1 MTQHLPRLIVIA
13 VIAAR
18 VVIGPSAGAEG
29 LGRSNQVAIP
39 HGELMVVTPDGPL
52 ARPAQPTSADAF
64 GTPPVGQLP
73 PLPDG
78 RHATQADPLVL
89 TIGKHWDSSASAWVY
104 DLAWTGS
111 AGPFTATRALNGGFT
126 NGVQTIS
133 LGGTQTVASVGAV
146 SGAQIEFFDVNDST
160 VLNAAERGLGYAPR
174 PEPGAPSL
182 SSNDLWWGD
191 TLTVTSKFLD
201 TVPDAN
207 IAHFWGRR
215 TRADS
220 ATVDS
225 ALPGYASA
233 AVFTIPDDTP
243 STYLIVESGG
253 RGSGTAAAPY
263 LRLKAK
269 GVSLPGVT
277 ALAFASNRVWV
288 GANGG
293 VWAVDLFKRVPI
305 STLVSGSAM
314 TRAFI
319 SKPDSMGRILVVD
332 GSSGVGEVLVIDT
345 SANPPTASHFAF
357 TTDTAHQPPFSRPVL
372 PRGIAVAPDG
382 SACFIADANQSKIV
396 RIPAGNATA
405 ITDNWGQKTN
415 WSFADPAG
423 MEAHVNGFLYVGS
436 GTAVWEVNPTGQS
449 SSLYQGTS
457 LTAVRGI
464 EIDRDASTASFAR
477 FITTEKPCT
486 EAFNRNPIADVAGGP
501 VRNHGG
507 LVWGETDGKLLL
519 TPDWTYFVYR
529 PFPQRIILNN
539 SGKSQAEASYPS
551 PYQVQDRVVEVV
563 ANGWSGV
570 PLSLRVVD
578 PPDLAPYA
586 PDGGWCGYGGL
597 TCTAQLPYE
606 GNDNQ
611 GAEAP
616 GLSLSASGPFTPTL
630 LAAPGADNLLTF
642 YLRVPAQYSGNNFQI
657 EGRKVNAST
666 GQPIADKITGLSGVY
681 TSWKRVFIERDKM
694 FRKGGLLWRDYGA
707 PGECGGPEQPPCCGT
722 AGALPC
728 NQIAVHALQNVP
740 VGATVVVFDEAR
752 PAGTEGQVRA
762 VTAIY
767 KRDTDEPC
775 TPSDPSCRFVLDSP
789 LTRTFKASN
798 YDLDTALPLFTNL
811 HSGGL
816 GVLSG
821 CDPGENHRPDLPG
834 SCYFGVDVGGLERPF
849 ADALLEVRGLRKGMG
864 ALPWNLGGTSFDA
877 EPTTQYFSRI
887 WFQNIIV
894 RNDVEAVEQNYFH
907 IFSGD
912 QAGVEASGYSRSTC
926 DYMVVFRGWMEGNW
940 PQTSG
945 EYARQAAAHEFGHM
959 FDVNP
964 CAVSPNQGHDDHF
977 AWCSLTGCVSPVPT
991 PGYER
996 CVMYEA
1002 NALGGDWAELVG
1014 NDVNRFCC
1022 SNLFGKPGSA
1032 KCGELPAC
1040 DSENGIRNHRDPE

>member
-1 MTQHLPRLIVIA
+1 MTQHLPRLIVIGT
-13 VIAAR
+13 IATR
-18 VVIGPSAGAEG
+18 VVIGPSVAAEG
-29 LGRSNQVAIP
+29 PARSDQVALP
-39 HGELMVVTPDGPL
+39 HGELMVVTPDGQL

-89 TIGKHWDSSASAWVY
+89 TIGKHWDSSAGAWVY

-111 AGPFTATRALNGGFT
+111 AGPFTVTRALNGDFT

-133 LGGTQTVASVGAV
+133 LGGAQTVASVSAV
-146 SGAQIEFFDVNDST
+146 SGAQIEFFDVSDNT
-160 VLNAAERGLGYAPR
+160 VANAAERGLGYAPR

-201 TVPDAN
+201 TVPAAN

-215 TRADS
+215 MRADS

-233 AVFTIPDDTP
+233 AVFTIPDDTL

-253 RGSGTAAAPY
+253 KGSGTAAAPY

-319 SKPDSMGRILVVD
+319 SKPDVNGRILVVD
-332 GSSGVGEVLVIDT
+332 GSSGVGEVLVINT
-345 SANPPTASHFAF
+345 SANPPTANHFAF
-357 TTDTAHQPPFSRPVL
+357 TTDTAHQPPFSRPIL
-372 PRGIAVAPDG
+372 PRGIAVAWDG

-423 MEAHVNGFLYVGS
+423 MEAHSNGFLYVGS

-449 SSLYQGTS
+449 SSLYQGTG
-457 LTAVRGI
+457 LPAVRGI

-486 EAFNRNPIADVAGGP
+486 EVFNRNPIADVAGGP

-507 LVWGETDGKLLL
+507 LVWGESDGKLLL
-519 TPDWTYFVYR
+519 TPDWTYFIYR

-539 SGKSQAEASYPS
+539 SGKSQAVASYPS

-630 LAAPGADNLLTF
+630 LAAPGTDNLLTF
-642 YLRVPAQYSGNNFQI
+642 YLRVPAQYSGNNFQV

-666 GQPIADKITGLSGVY
+666 GQPIADKVTGLSGVY
-681 TSWKRVFIERDKM
+681 TSWKRVFVERDWM
-694 FRKGGLLWRDYGA
+694 FRWGGLLREDFGA
-707 PGECGGPEQPPCCGT
+707 PGACGGAGQPPCCGT
-722 AGALPC
+722 AGQLAC
-728 NQIAVHALQNVP
+728 NEVVVWPWVSAK
-740 VGATVVVFDEAR
+740 VGDAVVVFDKTH
-752 PAGTEGQVRA
+752 PAESGGERRT
-762 VTAIY
+762 VTAIL
-767 KRDTDEPC
+767 KRDSGEVCTGVDEE
-775 TPSDPSCRFVLDSP
+775 CRVVLDGP
-789 LTRTFKASN
+789 LANSYRASFWDDVVPIAN
-798 YDLDTALPLFTNL
+798 FENL
-811 HSGGL
+811 ESGGL

-821 CDPGENHRPDLPG
+821 CDPDLNAPYESLG
-834 SCYFGVDVGGLERPF
+834 SCFHRADMRGVEAPFG
-849 ADALLEVRGLRKGMG
+849 DAFVEVRGLKLGSG
-864 ALPWNLGGTSFDA
+864 AVPPVSYALDPLYPDPA
-877 EPTTQYFSRI
+877 RYFNAT
-887 WFQNIIV
+887 WF
-894 RNDVEAVEQNYFH
+894 RNMQPLEGDPPPASPQNYFH
-907 IFSGD
+907 LIGADSSLE
-912 QAGVEASGYSRSTC
+912 AASGFSEA
-926 DYMVVFRGWMEGNW
+926 DYDYLYVFRGWLEISYFTIL
-940 PQTSG
+940 PQ
-945 EYARQAAAHEFGHM
+945 YVRQTTVHELGHM
-959 FDVNP
+959 FRVN
-964 CAVSPNQGHDDHF
+964 CAANQHHDSND
-977 AWCSLTGCVSPVPT
+977 AWCGSACLDPPPP
-991 PGYER
+991 PGIEK
-996 CVMYEA
+996 CVMFEDKYGNPSLWEQ
-1002 NALGGDWAELVG
+1002 LIG

-1022 SNLFGKPGSA
+1022 INLFGAPGRHQCNNA
-1032 KCGELPAC
+1032 TC
-1040 DSENGIRNHRDPE
+1040 DDDLGIRNHADPE